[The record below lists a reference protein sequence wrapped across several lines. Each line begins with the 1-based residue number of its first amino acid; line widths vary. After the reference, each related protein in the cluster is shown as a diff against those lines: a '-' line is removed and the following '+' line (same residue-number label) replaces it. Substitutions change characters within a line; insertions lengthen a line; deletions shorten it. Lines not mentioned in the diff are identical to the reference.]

1 MKSVHFKFLAVYFCF
16 AIITSSAFAQ
26 DSDLKEKFQK
36 MNNEMIK
43 AMLEDNAETIMSM
56 YTDDI
61 ISMPSYQPMLKGKD
75 AMMQSHMKNKEA
87 GFKMNDMTLITM
99 NVWTSGDYAYEIGTY
114 TIDMSMPG
122 MEGWKDNG
130 KYLTV
135 WEKQSDDSW
144 KVKAETWNTD
154 NNPWVEMEMSK
165 DDKDDSE
172 EE

>member
-1 MKSVHFKFLAVYFCF
+1 MKSIYFKLLAIVFCF
-16 AIITSSAFAQ
+16 AFITSSAFAQ
-26 DSDLKEKFQK
+26 DSALKEKFQK

-43 AMLEDNAETIMSM
+43 AMLADNTEFMMAM
-56 YTDDI
+56 YTDDA
-61 ISMPSYQPMLKGKD
+61 ISMPSYEPMLKGKD

-87 GFKMNDMTLITM
+87 GFKMNDMTLTTM
-99 NVWTSGDYAYEIGTY
+99 DAWSSGDYAYEIGMY

-135 WEKQSDDSW
+135 WEKQSDGYW
-144 KVKAETWNTD
+144 KVKAETWNSD
-154 NNPWVEMEMSK
+154 NNPWANMDMHEEDM
-165 DDKDDSE
+165 DDSE

>member
-1 MKSVHFKFLAVYFCF
+1 
-16 AIITSSAFAQ
+16 
-26 DSDLKEKFQK
+26 
-36 MNNEMIK
+36 
-43 AMLEDNAETIMSM
+43 
-56 YTDDI
+56 
-61 ISMPSYQPMLKGKD
+61 
-75 AMMQSHMKNKEA
+75 
-87 GFKMNDMTLITM
+87 MTLTTM
-99 NVWTSGDYAYEIGTY
+99 NVWTSGDYSYEIGTY
-114 TIDMSMPG
+114 IIDMSMPG

-130 KYLTV
+130 KYITV